1 VAITNESLNLPARS
15 GLAQGSPGP
24 PGTTSVGLQ
33 QALSGVAQWTRFPS
47 SALESDW
54 PQDFGAFTAYDWW
67 WVALLASLGV
77 IAGAGLLPLELAASL
92 QP

>member
-1 VAITNESLNLPARS
+1 MSHSICPYEAASRRA
-15 GLAQGSPGP
+15 APGP

-33 QALSGVAQWTRFPS
+33 QALSEVAQWTRFPS

-54 PQDFGAFTAYDWW
+54 PQDFGAFAAYDWW

-77 IAGAGLLPLELAASL
+77 IAGAGLLPLELAAPL